1 MPGLQAGREYEFS
14 VVAMGASGDSLPSEV
29 VAVVTQSDSP
39 IVPFNTTV
47 PANLTGTL
55 RKFRTLYT
63 VKLIKKSSAIYL
75 T

>member
-39 IVPFNTTV
+39 IVPLNTTV
-47 PANLTGTL
+47 PENLTGI
-55 RKFRTLYT
+55 F
-63 VKLIKKSSAIYL
+63 
-75 T
+75 